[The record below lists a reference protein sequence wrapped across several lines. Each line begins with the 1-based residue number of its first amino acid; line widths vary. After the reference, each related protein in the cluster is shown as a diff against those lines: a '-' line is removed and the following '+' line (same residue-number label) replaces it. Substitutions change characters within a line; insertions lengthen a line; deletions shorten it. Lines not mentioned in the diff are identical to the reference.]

1 MKSFLFFLFSISLTF
16 VHAQSTWYDAT
27 ALKYRSLYSLD
38 DKVVVIHLETSDDLI
53 QLIEA
58 YCPSGDGTA
67 AGLMDCYEDNPFIR
81 VHITEPENID
91 EEGISAVRDIGN
103 AMMPPGGSMVTN
115 AADGLARFLVKR
127 TKEEL
132 TAAFFTRFQ
141 EAITDNVYLG
151 TIFPNTRDLLSTI
164 AEDIYQYQTFIESL
178 RHNFIIDM
186 EALDANLPATLDLL
200 AQDQVLQPGLAALLQ
215 DGFHTAYQ
223 LQNGGSPVDML
234 SFLGGDA
241 LMQDPALFTDTTAFD
256 LQVKDIAAAFK
267 LLNLLSTSLKSDG
280 ENESYWVDILTLK
293 AEIKDP
299 VTAGLFLGLLYQQ
312 SGQIVFHGNTDMK
325 SVFKSIKSHTDQ
337 AAGFMQLIA
346 DFSTLA
352 NEMYRT
358 SWSTMPIPGAEVTTY
373 QVYYPHIEKFLQITG
388 LTDQVIQ
395 IVGQIKSEKAPL
407 INTFNQLFKNVNQL
421 NLDLVQN
428 QYVAAISDVAILL
441 DLVLKDKFTFKK
453 DFLAYGQFIATI
465 AAANDP
471 DAVAEAIEMFALP
484 PGSSRMK
491 KYSQMSVA
499 LNAYGGGGY
508 GWENLSDPVLNAG
521 ISNKGVIAPSAP
533 VGVNFNVGFGEA
545 GSLSL
550 FMPVI
555 DIGAIYVYRFSDQ
568 TQPLPVFDFK
578 NILAPGA
585 YIIYGAGKDIPLSAG
600 FGAQLGPNLR
610 KVTTSGLQVSET
622 SAWRFGFILNVDI
635 PILHLYTK

>member
-1 MKSFLFFLFSISLTF
+1 MKSFLFLLLSITLAF
-16 VHAQSTWYDAT
+16 AQAQSTWYDARE
-27 ALKYRSLYSLD
+27 LKSRSLYSLD
-38 DKVVVIHLETSDDLI
+38 DNIVVIHVESSDDLI
-53 QLIEA
+53 QVIEA
-58 YCPSGDGTA
+58 YCPSGNGTA
-67 AGLMDCYEDNPFIR
+67 AGLMACYEDNPFIQLN
-81 VHITEPENID
+81 ITEPEITD

-186 EALDANLPATLDLL
+186 EALDASLPATLDLL
-200 AQDQVLQPGLAALLQ
+200 VQDQVLQPGLAALLQ

-223 LQNGGSPVDML
+223 LQNGSSPVDLL

-241 LMQDPALFTDTTAFD
+241 LMQDPALFSDTTAFD

-267 LLNLLSTSLKSDG
+267 LLNLLSSSLKSDG

-337 AAGFMQLIA
+337 AAGFIQLIA

-352 NEMYRT
+352 NEMYRHRGVLCQFPARK
-358 SWSTMPIPGAEVTTY
+358 SP
-373 QVYYPHIEKFLQITG
+373 
-388 LTDQVIQ
+388 LT
-395 IVGQIKSEKAPL
+395 
-407 INTFNQLFKNVNQL
+407 
-421 NLDLVQN
+421 
-428 QYVAAISDVAILL
+428 
-441 DLVLKDKFTFKK
+441 
-453 DFLAYGQFIATI
+453 
-465 AAANDP
+465 
-471 DAVAEAIEMFALP
+471 
-484 PGSSRMK
+484 R
-491 KYSQMSVA
+491 
-499 LNAYGGGGY
+499 
-508 GWENLSDPVLNAG
+508 
-521 ISNKGVIAPSAP
+521 
-533 VGVNFNVGFGEA
+533 
-545 GSLSL
+545 
-550 FMPVI
+550 
-555 DIGAIYVYRFSDQ
+555 
-568 TQPLPVFDFK
+568 
-578 NILAPGA
+578 
-585 YIIYGAGKDIPLSAG
+585 YIIRI
-600 FGAQLGPNLR
+600 
-610 KVTTSGLQVSET
+610 
-622 SAWRFGFILNVDI
+622 
-635 PILHLYTK
+635 